1 MTLSP
6 ISTRLPID
14 TAPSEET
21 EVPAPWTQRTSYIAG
36 KSAPTTPRI
45 LSRSP
50 SQTRL
55 GQYTSNKL
63 ANSKSYTH
71 LAGAGGLAGLTK
83 SQSTG
88 QALYLRGAVGPKR
101 KKKSRAAERSTDDG
115 EWLYRT
121 GTGITSEAR
130 ESKGQSWLVSRESSI
145 SLVAQREDDDDEEE
159 EEGPHYQPIA
169 PRSTRASRAPSRIT
183 SARQS
188 RRGSKVGS
196 RADLTYFATPA
207 GARTPASVDSADY
220 FGRAQAD
227 PTAFAGPDFVNEE
240 ELEEEEQEDDNLSD
254 EEEER
259 RQESEVK
266 KLTSQEEAGLGGIVG
281 RLFNWSLL
289 DEGAETDD
297 EKQAAGR
304 VVKAKQAQAKQEN
317 ASSSAN
323 IRHAPSQT
331 KQTKQSDVSKT
342 EESHGWADA
351 AWLLSVASKVLL

>member
-1 MTLSP
+1 MSYLTLSP

-14 TAPSEET
+14 TALSEET
-21 EVPAPWTQRTSYIAG
+21 EIPAPWTQRTSYIAG

-50 SQTRL
+50 SRTRL
-55 GQYTSNKL
+55 GHYNSNKL

-71 LAGAGGLAGLTK
+71 LAGEGGLGGLTK

-88 QALYLRGAVGPKR
+88 QALYLGGALGPKR
-101 KKKSRAAERSTDDG
+101 KKKSKAANKSTDEG

-130 ESKGQSWLVSRESSI
+130 ESKGQSWLVSRESST
-145 SLVAQREDDDDEEE
+145 SLVTQHDDDDEDDA
-159 EEGPHYQPIA
+159 PQYQPIVS
-169 PRSTRASRAPSRIT
+169 RSTRPSRAPSRIT

-207 GARTPASVDSADY
+207 GVRTPGSVESVDY

-227 PTAFAGPDFVNEE
+227 PGAFAGPDFVDEE
-240 ELEEEEQEDDNLSD
+240 EFEEEDDDRSD

-259 RQESEVK
+259 RQETEIRY
-266 KLTSQEEAGLGGIVG
+266 LTSQEEAGLGGIVG
-281 RLFNWSLL
+281 RIFNWSLL
-289 DEGAETDD
+289 EEGGETDD
-297 EKQAAGR
+297 ERQTASPAVKQQTESKEPR
-304 VVKAKQAQAKQEN
+304 VEDEPM
-317 ASSSAN
+317 SRD
-323 IRHAPSQT
+323 IRQAPSQT
-331 KQTKQSDVSKT
+331 KPAKRDASRAG
-342 EESHGWADA
+342 ESHGWADA